1 MTEVRRDLSPAIVL
15 SKADHTKLY
24 ELALAGLERMPEVAE
39 RLLNELDRA
48 RVVEDAKISAEVAR
62 MGSRVTYQTN
72 SGQEHTVTLAYPA
85 DADIEQGKISV
96 MTPVG
101 AALIGLKTG
110 QSITWHDRSGKRQM
124 LTVKTVEAPVVAE

>member
-1 MTEVRRDLSPAIVL
+1 MTEIRRDLSPAIVL

-101 AALIGLKTG
+101 AALIGLKTN

-124 LTVKTVEAPVVAE
+124 LTVKAVAAPVTAE